1 MQGSSQVTTTTDINT
16 QFVTGQMIFLLPA
29 NGLTTL
35 LRQSY
40 PIVPTM
46 LLAPI
51 TLLHSGTGFPEDWL
65 LNVCSRANNVNGAT
79 YFFSR
84 TGMNIWGL

>member
-51 TLLHSGTGFPEDWL
+51 TLLHSGTGLPRL
-65 LNVCSRANNVNGAT
+65 S
-79 YFFSR
+79 
-84 TGMNIWGL
+84 